1 MKRNAGLL
9 LYGLAGLALAPAAT
23 WLGQRAA
30 YLAAQG
36 LMAGVWLSA
45 CAHLLIYI
53 PLGAYIALYVALAA
67 RRALWPTAL
76 LALLSGV
83 LTLLSNALTVQ
94 IAAQGPELMAL
105 YRMDNFHVWK
115 LLFGFFLVYVLWQA
129 WRRRRAE
136 GEAA

>member
-36 LMAGVWLSA
+36 LTAGVWLSA

-83 LTLLSNALTVQ
+83 LTLLSNALIVQ

-105 YRMDNFHVWK
+105 YRMDAFHVWK
-115 LLFGFFLVYVLWQA
+115 LLFGFSLVYALWA
-129 WRRRRAE
+129 ARRRGA
-136 GEAA
+136 

>member
-94 IAAQGPELMAL
+94 IAAQGPALMAL

>member
-1 MKRNAGLL
+1 MKRDTGLL

-53 PLGAYIALYVALAA
+53 PLGAYIAIYVALPA
-67 RRALWPTAL
+67 RRALWPTPL
-76 LALLSGV
+76 LARLSGV

-129 WRRRRAE
+129 WRRRRAN
-136 GEAA
+136 

>member
-36 LMAGVWLSA
+36 LMAGVWLSS

-53 PLGAYIALYVALAA
+53 PLGVYIAFYAILAA

-76 LALLSGV
+76 FALVSGM
-83 LTLLSNALTVQ
+83 LTRLSNALIVQ
-94 IAAQGPELMAL
+94 LAAQGSELMAL
-105 YRMDNFHVWK
+105 YRMDAFHVWK
-115 LLFGFFLVYVLWQA
+115 LLFGFSLVYALWA
-129 WRRRRAE
+129 ARRRRA
-136 GEAA
+136 

>member
-9 LYGLAGLALAPAAT
+9 LYGLAGLLLAPAAT

-36 LMAGVWLSA
+36 LTSGLWLASS
-45 CAHLLIYI
+45 AHLLIYI
-53 PLGAYIALYVALAA
+53 LLGAYLALYVAFSS
-67 RRALWPTAL
+67 RRGLWPTAL

-83 LTLLSNALTVQ
+83 LTLLSNALAVQ
-94 IAAQGPELMAL
+94 LAAQGPALMAL

-115 LLFGFFLVYVLWQA
+115 LLFGFSLAYALWSA
-129 WRRRRAE
+129 WRRHRAD
-136 GEAA
+136 

>member
-53 PLGAYIALYVALAA
+53 PLGVYIAFYAILAA

-105 YRMDNFHVWK
+105 YHMDNFHVWK
-115 LLFGFFLVYVLWQA
+115 LLFGFFLVYVLGQA
-129 WRRRRAE
+129 WRRRRAH
-136 GEAA
+136 

>member
-9 LYGLAGLALAPAAT
+9 LYGLAGLLLAPAAT

-36 LMAGVWLSA
+36 LTSGLWLASS
-45 CAHLLIYI
+45 AHLLIYI
-53 PLGAYIALYVALAA
+53 LLGAYLALYVAFSS
-67 RRALWPTAL
+67 RRGLWPTAL

-83 LTLLSNALTVQ
+83 LTLLSNALIVQ

-115 LLFGFFLVYVLWQA
+115 LLFGFSLVYALWRA
-129 WRRRRAE
+129 WRRREE
-136 GEAA
+136 GKAA

>member
-9 LYGLAGLALAPAAT
+9 LYGLAGLLLAPAAT

-36 LMAGVWLSA
+36 LTSGLWLASS
-45 CAHLLIYI
+45 AHLLIYI
-53 PLGAYIALYVALAA
+53 LLGAYLALYVAFSS
-67 RRALWPTAL
+67 RRGLWPTAL

-83 LTLLSNALTVQ
+83 LTLLSNALIVQ

-115 LLFGFFLVYVLWQA
+115 LLFGFSLVYALWRA
-129 WRRRRAE
+129 WRRRE
-136 GEAA
+136 EEKAA

>member
-36 LMAGVWLSA
+36 LTAGVWLSA

-115 LLFGFFLVYVLWQA
+115 LLFGFFLVYALWQA
-129 WRRRRAE
+129 WWRRRE
-136 GEAA
+136 N

>member
-36 LMAGVWLSA
+36 LMAGLWLSA

-105 YRMDNFHVWK
+105 
-115 LLFGFFLVYVLWQA
+115 
-129 WRRRRAE
+129 
-136 GEAA
+136 

>member
-1 MKRNAGLL
+1 MKRDACLL

-23 WLGQRAA
+23 WLGQRAT

-36 LMAGVWLSA
+36 LTAGVWLSA

-53 PLGAYIALYVALAA
+53 PLGAYIAFYAILAA

-83 LTLLSNALTVQ
+83 LTLLSNALIVQ

-105 YRMDNFHVWK
+105 YRMDHFHVWK
-115 LLFGFFLVYVLWQA
+115 LLFGFFLVYALWQA
-129 WRRRRAE
+129 WRRRRAG

>member
-23 WLGQRAA
+23 WLGRRAA

-53 PLGAYIALYVALAA
+53 PLGAYIAFYVALAA

-76 LALLSGV
+76 LALFSGV

-115 LLFGFFLVYVLWQA
+115 LLFGFFLVYALWQA
-129 WRRRRAE
+129 WRRRRAG

>member
-36 LMAGVWLSA
+36 LTAGVWLSA

-94 IAAQGPELMAL
+94 IAAQGPELMEL

-115 LLFGFFLVYVLWQA
+115 LLFGFFLVYALWQA
-129 WRRRRAE
+129 WRRRRAN
-136 GEAA
+136 

>member
-36 LMAGVWLSA
+36 LTAGVWLSA

-83 LTLLSNALTVQ
+83 LMLLSNALIVQ

-115 LLFGFFLVYVLWQA
+115 LLFGFFLVYALWQA
-129 WRRRRAE
+129 WWRRRE
-136 GEAA
+136 N

>member
-1 MKRNAGLL
+1 MKRDACLL

-36 LMAGVWLSA
+36 LTAGVWLSA

-83 LTLLSNALTVQ
+83 LTLLSNALIVQ

-105 YRMDNFHVWK
+105 YRMDHFHVWK
-115 LLFGFFLVYVLWQA
+115 LLFGFFLVDVLWQA
-129 WRRRRAE
+129 WRRRRAN
-136 GEAA
+136 

>member
-76 LALLSGV
+76 LALFSGV

-105 YRMDNFHVWK
+105 YHMDNFHVWK

-129 WRRRRAE
+129 WRRRRAG

>member
-36 LMAGVWLSA
+36 LTAGVWLSA

-53 PLGAYIALYVALAA
+53 PLGAYIAFYAILAA

-83 LTLLSNALTVQ
+83 LTLLSNALIVQ

-105 YRMDNFHVWK
+105 YRMDHFHVWK
-115 LLFGFFLVYVLWQA
+115 LLFGFFLVYALWQA
-129 WRRRRAE
+129 WRRRRAG

>member
-1 MKRNAGLL
+1 MKRDAGLL
-9 LYGLAGLALAPAAT
+9 LYGLAGLAFAPAAT

-53 PLGAYIALYVALAA
+53 PLGAYIAIYVALAA

-83 LTLLSNALTVQ
+83 LTLLSNALIVQ

-129 WRRRRAE
+129 WRRRRAN
-136 GEAA
+136 

>member
-9 LYGLAGLALAPAAT
+9 LYGLAGLLLAPAAT
-23 WLGQRAA
+23 WLGERAA

-36 LMAGVWLSA
+36 LTSGLWLASS
-45 CAHLLIYI
+45 AHLLIYI
-53 PLGAYIALYVALAA
+53 LLGAYLALYVAFSS

-83 LTLLSNALTVQ
+83 LTLLSNALIVQ

-115 LLFGFFLVYVLWQA
+115 LLFGFSLVYALWRA
-129 WRRRRAE
+129 WRRREE
-136 GEAA
+136 GKAA

>member
-36 LMAGVWLSA
+36 LTAGVWLSA

-115 LLFGFFLVYVLWQA
+115 LLFGLFLVYALWQA
-129 WRRRRAE
+129 WRRRRAN
-136 GEAA
+136 

>member
-1 MKRNAGLL
+1 MRDAGLL

-76 LALLSGV
+76 FALLSGM
-83 LTLLSNALTVQ
+83 LTLLSNALIVQ

-105 YRMDNFHVWK
+105 YRMDAFHVWK
-115 LLFGFFLVYVLWQA
+115 LLFGFFLVYALWQA
-129 WRRRRAE
+129 WRRRRAG

>member
-1 MKRNAGLL
+1 MKRDAGLL

-36 LMAGVWLSA
+36 LTAGVWLSA

-53 PLGAYIALYVALAA
+53 PLGVYIAFYAILAA
-67 RRALWPTAL
+67 RRAPWPTAL

-105 YRMDNFHVWK
+105 YRMDSFHVWK
-115 LLFGFFLVYVLWQA
+115 LLSGFSLVYALWQA
-129 WRRRRAE
+129 WRRRRA
-136 GEAA
+136 GDGAA

>member
-1 MKRNAGLL
+1 MKKDAGLL
-9 LYGLAGLALAPAAT
+9 LYGLAGLLLAPAAT

-36 LMAGVWLSA
+36 LTAGVWLAA

-76 LALLSGV
+76 FALLSGM

-94 IAAQGPELMAL
+94 LAAQGPELMAL
-105 YRMDNFHVWK
+105 YRMDHFHVWK
-115 LLFGFFLVYVLWQA
+115 LLFGFSLAYALWLA
-129 WRRRRAE
+129 WRRRRAN
-136 GEAA
+136 

>member
-36 LMAGVWLSA
+36 LTAGVWLSA

-83 LTLLSNALTVQ
+83 LTLLSNALIVQ

-115 LLFGFFLVYVLWQA
+115 LLFGFFLVYALWQA
-129 WRRRRAE
+129 WRRRRAG

>member
-36 LMAGVWLSA
+36 LTAGVWLSA

-83 LTLLSNALTVQ
+83 LTLLSNALAVQ
-94 IAAQGPELMAL
+94 LAAQGPALMAL
-105 YRMDNFHVWK
+105 YRMDSFHVWK
-115 LLFGFFLVYVLWQA
+115 LLFGFSLVYALWQA
-129 WRRRRAE
+129 WRRRRA
-136 GEAA
+136 GDGAA

>member
-36 LMAGVWLSA
+36 LTAGVWLSA

-76 LALLSGV
+76 LALFSGV
-83 LTLLSNALTVQ
+83 LTLLSSALTVQ

>member
-76 LALLSGV
+76 LALFSGV